1 MVNPGLEIPQSL
13 LVAGLLGSFRNSIMG
28 VEIFTSDNPFFEYT
42 LEGILIALS
51 YDYSVDLQCHLKSIK
66 ISHSQVPES
75 NRVLSF

>member
-51 YDYSVDLQCHLKSIK
+51 YDYSVDL
-66 ISHSQVPES
+66 
-75 NRVLSF
+75 